1 MTYFDEAA
9 EIWKRF
15 VPLKGQA
22 DTVQG
27 ELLRAVEKLRDEA
40 IRNGNGNWDD
50 GFLIL
55 LSYLRLHLLAEGVLS
70 PPVAARTAEILSR
83 LGNFES
89 PVLEDEPYDELGD
102 RVVDYYR
109 LNGSQPHQFNP
120 ALRR

>member
-1 MTYFDEAA
+1 MSYLEEAT
-9 EIWKRF
+9 EIWRRF
-15 VPLKGQA
+15 VPSKGQA

-40 IRNGNGNWDD
+40 TRNGNGNWDD
-50 GFLIL
+50 GFEQL
-55 LSYLRLHLLAEGVLS
+55 LAYLKLHLLDAAVY
-70 PPVAARTAEILSR
+70 PPEVVSRTAGILSR
-83 LGNFES
+83 LDDFER

-109 LNGSQPHQFNP
+109 SRGSTPHALNP